1 MRLSD
6 GYLAAFPLGP
16 CFHVSTVR
24 RGSNRDETRTELSA
38 ARLVDVAHPSDFD
51 RSESPNFIS
60 IVLNVVS
67 TFDHWW

>member
-1 MRLSD
+1 M
-6 GYLAAFPLGP
+6 
-16 CFHVSTVR
+16 
-24 RGSNRDETRTELSA
+24 RTELSA